1 MGNAGTFGGLSF
13 PSNVVGVGD
22 IGKINVDL
30 SDFAGSGNWNSA
42 GLGGLG
48 NIGGVLG
55 VPNASQFTGSG
66 QLPLNVDMPFSHINF
81 DEGPQISDFD
91 RNEDGEISDEERSEF
106 QKAMSIFIA
115 QNNQA
120 SDPAVTDNFSSPVT
134 KDEERPVKEPGEDDA
149 NFLERLAAW
158 ARRLFGGEGNIQI
171 GGIPNFPGGGFP
183 TFHYQVAAI
192 LAVVAHPRLHR
203 HRHLRQQRLQMEHL
217 CLKKEIKALPLM
229 ATAERGSANRFI
241 CGIRTREIKT
251 NTGSKS
257 E

>member
-1 MGNAGTFGGLSF
+1 M
-13 PSNVVGVGD
+13 
-22 IGKINVDL
+22 
-30 SDFAGSGNWNSA
+30 
-42 GLGGLG
+42 
-48 NIGGVLG
+48 LG
-55 VPNASQFTGSG
+55 VPNASQFSGSG

-158 ARRLFGGEGNIQI
+158 ASSTRKD
-171 GGIPNFPGGGFP
+171 P
-183 TFHYQVAAI
+183 YQ
-192 LAVVAHPRLHR
+192 R
-203 HRHLRQQRLQMEHL
+203 
-217 CLKKEIKALPLM
+217 
-229 ATAERGSANRFI
+229 
-241 CGIRTREIKT
+241 
-251 NTGSKS
+251 
-257 E
+257 